1 MEESQVTVS
10 TKTFDPIKYEINWG
24 KVKTVQDI
32 KDILSSLEIMFTIPA
47 EVAPP
52 KQKLLHEKG
61 LLKVKE

>member
-10 TKTFDPIKYEINWG
+10 TKTFDPVQYEINWDN
-24 KVKTVQDI
+24 VKTVADL
-32 KDILSSLEIMFTIPA
+32 KAILNSLEIMFTIPA

-61 LLKVKE
+61 ILRVKQ